1 MCLEMNSSN
10 ISLAKTDVVKNFGI
24 GINCYFAHPYNKRKS
39 KVKYR
44 IKKILRA
51 RNVNV
56 IDPFIGEYK
65 ILKEHGVKEYYEDP
79 KYKLARE
86 IWIRDLQKV
95 RECQML
101 LAWSPEPSL
110 GTAVELF
117 YAYTQKKFV
126 QIISE
131 KKHPLFAYVLTGGNQ
146 LFETVDDFDAFNVC
160 RWKVD
165 NGDGEPQLV
174 DED

>member
-1 MCLEMNSSN
+1 MSLDS
-10 ISLAKTDVVKNFGI
+10 ISVAKTWAANNFGI
-24 GINCYFAHPYNKRKS
+24 GITCYFAHPYNKRKS
-39 KVKYR
+39 KAKYK
-44 IKKILRA
+44 IKQILKERS
-51 RNVNV
+51 VNV

-65 ILKEHGVKEYYEDP
+65 LLKEHGVKEYYDDP

-95 RECQML
+95 RECKML

-117 YAYTQKKFV
+117 YAYTHHKFI
-126 QIISE
+126 QIISK

-146 LFETVDDFDAFNVC
+146 LFETVDDFEKFNVC
-160 RWKVD
+160 RWSR
-165 NGDGEPQLV
+165 E
-174 DED
+174 E